1 MLIEIPGGEGRPP
14 SHLSCRLEL
23 PAAGS
28 GAASADAALL
38 YCHGFASS
46 QEGAKAE
53 FFRAKALEAGLA
65 FCSFDFQGHGA
76 SGGAMFDL
84 TLDRN
89 LEDLGRVHDALLA
102 RGLSRIVLLGS
113 SMGAGSGLYFAA
125 RHPGSIVAAVHIA
138 PALEMDR
145 GLLRLVGERKAL
157 LWEEQGSILFEHELG
172 AYDLSWGIIENLRG
186 YDPGELHSGY
196 RVPTL
201 LIQGQR
207 DSSVDWRSVAE
218 FAERAGGE
226 IELHL
231 FADGDHRL
239 VDRLPAL
246 WQLTEGF
253 LRRHGVLP
261 GGESATL
268 AAS

>member
-1 MLIEIPGGEGRPP
+1 MLIEIPGGESRPP
-14 SHLSCRLEL
+14 SHLSCRLDL
-23 PAAGS
+23 PAAG
-28 GAASADAALL
+28 ADAALL

-46 QEGAKAE
+46 QEGTKAE
-53 FFRAKALEAGLA
+53 FFRARALEAGLA

-76 SGGAMFDL
+76 SGGSMFDL

-125 RHPGSIVAAVHIA
+125 RRPQSIVAAVHVA

-145 GLLRLVGERKAL
+145 GLLRLVGEKKAL

-186 YDPGELHSGY
+186 YDQGELFERY
-196 RVPTL
+196 RIPTL

-218 FAERAGGE
+218 FAARAGGAV
-226 IELHL
+226 ELHL

-246 WQLTEGF
+246 WQLAECF
-253 LRRHGVLP
+253 LRRQGVLP
-261 GGESATL
+261 GGESATML
-268 AAS
+268 SS

>member
-1 MLIEIPGGEGRPP
+1 MRIEIPGGDGRPS
-14 SHLSCRLEL
+14 SHLSCRLDL
-23 PAAGS
+23 PAAGGTTAGS
-28 GAASADAALL
+28 DAAML

-53 FFRAKALEAGLA
+53 FFRARALAAGLA

-76 SGGAMFDL
+76 SGGGMFDL

-89 LEDLGRVHDALLA
+89 LEDLGRVHDALA
-102 RGLSRIVLLGS
+102 ERGLTRIVLLGS

-125 RHPGSIVAAVHIA
+125 RRPGSVVAAVHIA

-145 GLLRLVGERKAL
+145 GLLRLVGEKNAR

-186 YDPGELHSGY
+186 YDPGELFERY
-196 RVPTL
+196 RIPTL

-207 DSSVDWRSVAE
+207 DTSVDWRSVAD
-218 FAERAGGE
+218 FADRAGGE
-226 IELHL
+226 VELHL

-246 WQLTEGF
+246 WELTAGF
-253 LRRHGVLP
+253 LRRRGVLP
-261 GGESATL
+261 GGESATMS
-268 AAS
+268 AP